1 MTMANPE
8 IIPVQAYDC
17 TKGNQCVPPPTHTH
31 KKMYSLDKVLVVNVA
46 IRVSSSNKNLGWK
59 RDK

>member
-17 TKGNQCVPPPTHTH
+17 TKGNQCVPPPHTH